1 MMIGRQG
8 CLSFWNGPLFSGGT
22 FVSFRGEGIGSL
34 WLQQLAIVEVWP
46 ICWNTELVMW
56 STSYRAIWNSM
67 PSSWHLDGVVVFF
80 SGFFG
85 VFFRKRWVEGMRFNA
100 EEARARV
107 CWQTT
112 REPPTN
118 EGTPQQKIPSTPQA
132 TSSLLTGQ
140 WTWILPDPD
149 VSAFATGFATFPQV
163 FPMKRLFIEKK
174 WPSTLQIAGNR
185 NMIRKKKH
193 VSSSYVLWTLVYLEL
208 ILPNVFFLAFVF
220 MAFPRKWFVLEHHV
234 QVFHQKALLKPS
246 FWSNND
252 RLR

>member
-67 PSSWHLDGVVVFF
+67 PSSWHLDGVVVVF

-132 TSSLLTGQ
+132 ISSLLTGQ

-149 VSAFATGFATFPQV
+149 VSAFATGFATFPLV
-163 FPMKRLFIEKK
+163 FSWKGYLSKKSGPQHFRLLEIETWFGKK
-174 WPSTLQIAGNR
+174 TC
-185 NMIRKKKH
+185 
-193 VSSSYVLWTLVYLEL
+193 L
-208 ILPNVFFLAFVF
+208 I
-220 MAFPRKWFVLEHHV
+220 
-234 QVFHQKALLKPS
+234 
-246 FWSNND
+246 
-252 RLR
+252 